1 MKEKQTKIIS
11 LALILL
17 GVSVVL
23 IFTSLDSNKNEQEII
38 DQNDSEENIE
48 DQLNQIINKPNNK
61 KMELQIDIL
70 KEGSGEIEAKEGDI
84 IAVHYTGTLEDG
96 AKFDSSL
103 DRGETFSFTIGAGQ
117 VIKGWD
123 EGTVGMKIGE
133 KRKLTIPPEL
143 GYGDRGV
150 GNIIQPN
157 ATLIFEIELVSII
170 RS

>member
-17 GVSVVL
+17 GISVVL

-157 ATLIFEIELVSII
+157 ATLIFEIELVSIN
-170 RS
+170 

>member
-17 GVSVVL
+17 GISVVL
-23 IFTSLDSNKNEQEII
+23 IFTSLDNNKNEQEII

-70 KEGSGEIEAKEGDI
+70 KEGSGEIETKEGDI

-157 ATLIFEIELVSII
+157 ATLIFEIELVSIN
-170 RS
+170 